1 MSYSSLYVI
10 KKDFTGELVADYK
23 NSWLFSPMVWSVL
36 CEKYIP
42 RDIQTPYGYKKSI
55 ITDFNGE
62 LHKKLNN
69 KVNNC
74 ENTPDRICWEMSNQ
88 QIFFTKDKECIADGI
103 KKFVEQNKQYDKSEE
118 DNISPMEREHIIER
132 FNEIAEHI
140 LEIDENKYP
149 YFVFKNNSVDD
160 GVEYWFREYDEETEE
175 YITKSLDKW
184 DKILA
189 EFVVIENGTITKFI
203 HNLDFF
209 ADHPT
214 EKGGVDNGKE

>member
-88 QIFFTKDKECIADGI
+88 QIFFTKDKKCIADDI

-140 LEIDENKYP
+140 LEIDENKDP

-214 EKGGVDNGKE
+214 EKGGEG

>member
-10 KKDFTGELVADYK
+10 KKDFTGENLADYS

-42 RDIQTPYGYKKSI
+42 TDIQTPYGYKKSI
-55 ITDFNGE
+55 ITDFSGE
-62 LHKKLNN
+62 LHRKLNN

-74 ENTPDRICWEMSNQ
+74 ENTPDRVCWEMSNQ
-88 QIFFTKDKECIADGI
+88 QIFFTKDKKCIAESI

-118 DNISPMEREHIIER
+118 DNISPLEREHIIER

-140 LEIDENKYP
+140 LEIDENEYP
-149 YFVFKNNSVDD
+149 YFVFKNSSFDD

-184 DKILA
+184 NNILA
-189 EFVVIENGTITKFI
+189 EFVVIENGIITKFI

-209 ADHPT
+209 TDHPT
-214 EKGGVDNGKE
+214 EKGGEG

>member
-10 KKDFTGELVADYK
+10 KKDFTGKSVVDYK
-23 NSWLFSPMVWSVL
+23 NSWLFSPMVWGVL

-55 ITDFNGE
+55 ITDFSGE
-62 LHKKLNN
+62 LHRKLNN

-74 ENTPDRICWEMSNQ
+74 KNTPDRICWEMSNQ
-88 QIFFTKDKECIADGI
+88 QIFFTKDKECIAEGI
-103 KKFVEQNKQYDKSEE
+103 KKFVEQNKQYAKSEE
-118 DNISPMEREHIIER
+118 DNISPMKREHIIER
-132 FNEIAEHI
+132 FNEIVEHI
-140 LEIDENKYP
+140 LAIDENEYP

-160 GVEYWFREYDEETEE
+160 SVECWFCEYNEETDA
-175 YITKSLDKW
+175 YMQKSLNEW

-203 HNLDFF
+203 NNIDFF
-209 ADHPT
+209 KDHPT
-214 EKGGVDNGKE
+214 EKGGMEE